1 MGQVTQLK
9 IFNNMTRQK
18 EDFLPSI
25 PGVVKF
31 YSCGPTTY
39 NFLHVGNGM
48 ALVVGD
54 MFHRVLRALGY
65 QVTFVRNFT
74 DVDDKIINIA
84 NELKVDPLAHAS
96 RFVDECLKD
105 MNSLGMLPATH
116 TPKVSDHIKE
126 IIEMIE
132 TLIAKGFAYNVD
144 GEVLFHVPEFKEYG
158 KLSKKDLD
166 SLEHGIRVEVDSHKR
181 HPSDFVLW
189 KPAKAGE
196 PFWSSPWGNGR
207 PGWHIE
213 CSAMAKKYLGETI
226 DLHHGGVDLIF
237 PHHENEIAQSECCNG
252 HIFSRYW
259 AHNEF
264 LNFGNE
270 KMSKSLGNV
279 VTIRDF
285 VEKFGGEVLRQ
296 ILLSSHYRSRIE
308 WGNEAIERAF
318 AEVERLHKFVV
329 QFKHAVEKNS
339 DGLATLEHLSEIE
352 SVIPEMKKELA
363 NDFNISGAMACLYT
377 LIRLINREY
386 LDESGTY
393 HGKKKIHP
401 QVAQAVERVIDFTVL
416 ATGLIKSD
424 ADLVLERLNTARK
437 NLNQVGDGLTEAEIE
452 QLVSERK
459 NARTSKQWALADQLR
474 NQLLEKGVV
483 VKDNPDGTCSWSYR

>member
-1 MGQVTQLK
+1 MSDVTPLK

-18 EDFLPSI
+18 EDFIPST
-25 PGVVKF
+25 PGMVKF

-54 MFHRVLRALGY
+54 MFHRVLRALGH
-65 QVTFVRNFT
+65 QVIFVRNFT

-84 NELKVDPLAHAS
+84 NELKVDPLAHAA

-116 TPKVSDHIKE
+116 TPKVSDHIPE
-126 IIEMIE
+126 IIAMIE

-158 KLSKKDLD
+158 KLSKKDLE

-189 KPAKAGE
+189 KPAKPGE
-196 PFWSSPWGNGR
+196 PFWASPWGNGR

-252 HIFSRYW
+252 HTFSRYW

-285 VEKFGGEVLRQ
+285 VEKFSGEVLRQ

-318 AEVERLHKFVV
+318 NEVERLHKFVV
-329 QFKHAVEKNS
+329 QFEHASKHNADPNALPES
-339 DGLATLEHLSEIE
+339 LAEIKA
-352 SVIPEMKKELA
+352 VIPEMKKELA
-363 NDFNISGAMACLYT
+363 NDFNISGAMSHLYS
-377 LIRLINREY
+377 LIRLVNRQY
-386 LDESGTY
+386 LDESGNY
-393 HGKKKIHP
+393 QQKLKLHP
-401 QVAQAVERVIDFTVL
+401 DVINAIAAVIDFARL
-416 ATGLIKSD
+416 ATGLIKPD
-424 ADLVLERLNTARK
+424 AAAVLERLNLARK
-437 NLNQVGDGLTEAEIE
+437 NLAQSGAGISEAEIL
-452 QLVSERK
+452 QCIADRK
-459 NARTSKQWALADQLR
+459 NARATKQWAEADRIR
-474 NQLLEKGVV
+474 NLLLDKGIVL
-483 VKDNPDGTCSWSYR
+483 KDNPDGTCTWSYR